1 MATLQKIRNRGPLL
15 VAVIGIALFAF
26 VAGDAWKAIQPHQG
40 RQDIGEVN
48 GETISAED
56 YQTLVD
62 EYAEVIKMTQGVNAL
77 NDDDLNRVKDQVW
90 QSYIHNEL
98 IEAEAE
104 KLGLKVSDAEI
115 QDVIEQGVHPLLM
128 QTPFRNPQTGA
139 FDKDMLKKFL
149 VEYSSLNTT
158 AAQLPA
164 QYAEYYRQMGAFW
177 NFIEKTLKQTL
188 LAEKYQSLIA
198 KSLMSNPVAA
208 EDAFAARNLQTDVVL
223 AAIPYSSVA
232 DSTVTVSNEEINALY
247 KKNKEKYKDLM
258 ETRNIKY
265 IDVLVTPS
273 EADRAELLNEVT
285 EYANQLKDVTEMAAF
300 IRSTGSVVPF
310 SEIAINKAVYPN
322 DIATRIDSVK
332 IGEVYGPYYNAADD
346 SYNAM
351 QVLAKEA
358 IADSIQFR
366 QIQIY
371 AENAE
376 KTKTLADSIYT
387 ALNTK
392 KGANFEEIAKIYGQ
406 TGESTWLTA
415 NNYEGGAL
423 NADNAKFIK
432 ALINGKRND
441 FINLELGQV
450 NVILQVLDKKAV
462 KDKYQIAVIKRPVEF
477 SKETYNKAY
486 NDFSQFVAQNT
497 TLDQLVQNAEESG
510 YRLLERD
517 GFRNNMHYVGGV
529 KNTREAL
536 KWIFEAKEGEV
547 SPLYECGENDHL
559 MVVALEKINPAGYH
573 DLDALIAT
581 ELKMEIRRN
590 KKAEQILAQLNG
602 VTGVEGVKAMSNA
615 VSDTVKHITF
625 GAPTHVSVTRASEP
639 VLGAFAS
646 KSEVNKVSAPIKGN
660 AGVYVMQVINKE
672 NNAEEFD
679 GKSEESSL
687 SMMAIRYASSF
698 IDDLYRRANVKDN
711 RYLYF

>member
-15 VAVIGIALFAF
+15 VAVIGLALFAF

-48 GETISAED
+48 GEAISAQD

-62 EYAEVIKMTQGVNAL
+62 EYTEVIKMTQGTTAL
-77 NDDDLNRVKDQVW
+77 NDDQLTQAKDQVW
-90 QSYIHNEL
+90 QTYINNKL
-98 IEAEAE
+98 IETEAE

-115 QDVIEQGVHPLLM
+115 QTIIEEGVHPLLM

-149 VEYSSLNTT
+149 VEYANLGST

-164 QYAEYYRQMGAFW
+164 QYVEYYRQMGAFW
-177 NFIEKTLKQTL
+177 NFIEKTLKQSI

-198 KSLMSNPVAA
+198 KSLISNPVSA
-208 EDAFAARNLQTDVVL
+208 EDAFNARAQQADVLL
-223 AAIPYSSVA
+223 AAIPYSSVS
-232 DSTVTVSNEEINALY
+232 DSTITVSNDEIKALY
-247 KKNKEKYKDLM
+247 KQKREAYKQLM
-258 ETRNIKY
+258 ETRDIKY

-273 EADRAELLNEVT
+273 EADRTEILNEVT

-310 SEIAINKAVYPN
+310 SEVAISKGVYPS

-332 IGEVYGPYYNAADD
+332 MGEVYGPYYNQADD

-351 QVLAKEA
+351 MVMGKEA

-366 QIQIY
+366 MIQVY
-371 AENAE
+371 AETTD

-387 ALNTK
+387 ALQG
-392 KGANFEEIAKIYGQ
+392 GADFVKIAETYGQ
-406 TGESTWLTA
+406 TGESTWMTA
-415 NNYEGGAL
+415 RNYEGAAL
-423 NADNAKFIK
+423 DADNAKYIK
-432 ALINGKRND
+432 ALINGKKNELT
-441 FINLELGQV
+441 NLELGQV
-450 NVILQVLDKKAV
+450 NLILQVLDKKAV

-477 SKETYNKAY
+477 SKETYSKAY
-486 NDFSQFVAQNT
+486 NEFSQFVAQNT
-497 TLDQLVQNAEESG
+497 TLDKLMENAEENG
-510 YRLLERD
+510 YRLLERAD
-517 GFRNNMHYVGGV
+517 FRNNEHYVGGI

-547 SPLYECGENDHL
+547 SPLYECGENDHM
-559 MVVALEKINPAGYH
+559 MVVALEKINPEGYRNINTVA
-573 DLDALIAT
+573 DMLR
-581 ELKMEIRRN
+581 MEIARD
-590 KKAEQILAQLNG
+590 KKAEKILASLNG
-602 VTGVEGVKAMSNA
+602 VSSFDQAKGMENA
-615 VSDTVKHITF
+615 VSDTIKHITF
-625 GAPTHVSVTRASEP
+625 GAPTYVGITRASEP
-639 VLGAFAS
+639 VLGAVAS
-646 KSEVNKVSAPIKGN
+646 QSEVNKLSAPIKGN

-672 NNAEEFD
+672 NNAEEFNA
-679 GKSEESSL
+679 KNEESTL
-687 SMMAIRYASSF
+687 SMMSTRYASSF
-698 IDDLYRRANVKDN
+698 INDLYEKANVKDS

>member
-40 RQDIGEVN
+40 RQDVGEIN
-48 GETISAED
+48 GEAISAQD

-62 EYAEVIKMTQGVNAL
+62 EYSEVIKMTQGTTAL
-77 NDDDLNRVKDQVW
+77 NDDQMNQVKDQVW
-90 QSYIHNEL
+90 QAYINNKL

-149 VEYSSLNTT
+149 VEYANLGAT
-158 AAQLPA
+158 ANQLPA
-164 QYAEYYRQMGAFW
+164 QYVEYYRQMGAFW
-177 NFIEKTLKQTL
+177 NFIEKTLKQSL
-188 LAEKYQSLIA
+188 LAEKYQSLIT
-198 KSLMSNPVAA
+198 KSLLSNPVAA
-208 EDAFAARNLQTDVVL
+208 EDAFAARTQQTDVLL
-223 AAIPYSSVA
+223 AAVPYSSVA
-232 DSTVTVSNEEINALY
+232 DSTITISDDEIRALY
-247 KKNKEKYKDLM
+247 KQKKESYKQLM

-285 EYANQLKDVTEMAAF
+285 EYANQLKDATEMAAF

-310 SEIAINKAVYPN
+310 SEVAINKAVYPS
-322 DIATRIDSVK
+322 DITTRIDSVK
-332 IGEVYGPYYNAADD
+332 IGDVYGPYYNQADD

-351 QVLAKEA
+351 MVMGKEA

-366 QIQIY
+366 QIQVY
-371 AENAE
+371 AETAD

-387 ALNTK
+387 AL
-392 KGANFEEIAKIYGQ
+392 KGGADFAKIAEIYGQ

-415 NNYEGGAL
+415 QNYEGAAL
-423 NADNAKFIK
+423 DADNAKYIK
-432 ALINGKRND
+432 TLINGKKNELAN
-441 FINLELGQV
+441 IELGQMNIV
-450 NVILQVLDKKAV
+450 LQVLDKKAV
-462 KDKYQIAVIKRPVEF
+462 KDKYQIAVIKRPIEF

-497 TLDQLVQNAEESG
+497 TLDKLVENAEESG
-510 YRLLERD
+510 YRLLERAD
-517 GFRNNMHYVGGV
+517 FRNNEHYVGGV

-536 KWIFEAKEGEV
+536 KWIFEANEGEV
-547 SPLYECGENDHL
+547 SPLYECGENNHL
-559 MVVALEKINPAGYH
+559 MVVALEKINPAGYRNINAVA
-573 DLDALIAT
+573 DMLR
-581 ELKMEIRRN
+581 MEIARE
-590 KKAEQILAQLNG
+590 KKAEKILASMNG
-602 VTGVEGVKAMSNA
+602 VTSFEQAKGVANA
-615 VSDTVKHITF
+615 VTDTIKHITF
-625 GAPTHVSVTRASEP
+625 GAPAYVSLTRASEP
-639 VLGAFAS
+639 TLGAVAS
-646 KSEVNKVSAPIKGN
+646 MSEVNKVSAPIKGN
-660 AGVYVMQVINKE
+660 AGVYVMQVINKDKTT
-672 NNAEEFD
+672 EEFET
-679 GKSEESSL
+679 KSEESTL
-687 SMMAIRYASSF
+687 SMMSTRYASTF
-698 IDDLYRRANVKDN
+698 VNDLFERANVKDD